1 MSGKDD
7 APRSRT
13 DSLFIGGEAKATP
26 PPPAATPVRSATP
39 SGRAAARP
47 PSGHVASVGRP
58 TPRRVIASPEET
70 GVVRNDSARLIT
82 IIALCVGALGLISLL
97 FLMSGRRTVTIQPP
111 PVVSPTSP
119 TPPAI
124 TPPGVTSTTAIAP
137 PVRPAANA
145 STATLNLMPNPSV
158 EDLVGGQPA
167 PWRQVT
173 YNGNPIYSI
182 GTQAR
187 RGKQSLCISSQ
198 DGADASWQVV
208 LTVKPRTSY
217 LFKGWIRT
225 ENIAG
230 NAKGALFNL
239 HPTDIQ
245 SNAVTGTS
253 STWKQASFQFDSG
266 DRTTVEI
273 NCLYGGWGRSTGTA
287 WYDDFELIELFSSK

>member
-1 MSGKDD
+1 M
-7 APRSRT
+7 
-13 DSLFIGGEAKATP
+13 
-26 PPPAATPVRSATP
+26 
-39 SGRAAARP
+39 
-47 PSGHVASVGRP
+47 
-58 TPRRVIASPEET
+58 
-70 GVVRNDSARLIT
+70 RNDSARLIT
-82 IIALCVGALGLISLL
+82 IIALCVGAVGLISLVL
-97 FLMSGRRTVTIQPP
+97 LMSGRRTVTIQPP
-111 PVVSPTSP
+111 APSTSTTP
-119 TPPAI
+119 TPTAI
-124 TPPGVTSTTAIAP
+124 TPPPPAASTTTTTPA
-137 PVRPAANA
+137 VRPAAANA
-145 STATLNLMPNPSV
+145 NPTTLNLMPNPSV
-158 EDLVGGQPA
+158 EDLVNGQPA
-167 PWRQVT
+167 PWRPVT

-187 RGKQSLCISSQ
+187 RGKQSLCISSH

-208 LTVKPRTSY
+208 LPVKPRTTY

-266 DRTTVEI
+266 DRTSVEI